1 MNKSRRPTD
10 AICDDADG
18 PKAASGETSQATDT
32 DRPAAD
38 TPSRTEGFSIR
49 RLWPVALI
57 ATLMAAFYLSGGHTY
72 ISLDTIIRE
81 RDTLAAVVEK
91 NLALVAAG
99 YLCFY
104 ALAVAISFPGA
115 SLITVVGGFLF
126 GWILG
131 GLLTVIAAT
140 TGASIVFLAAKT
152 SFGTALRA
160 RAGRWTGRLASGFE
174 ENAFGYLLF
183 LRLAPI
189 FPFWLINV
197 APSLFAVPLRTYVTA
212 TAIGIIPGTFAY
224 TLLGDGLGG
233 LIDAQ
238 EAANPGCAAAGTCA
252 IDLKAIITPTFIA
265 ALLALAF
272 ASLLPLALKAWRA
285 RARKRREANAA

>member
-197 APSLFAVPLRTYVTA
+197 APTMFNVSVRTYVAA
-212 TAIGIIPGTFAY
+212 TALGIIPGTFAY
-224 TLLGDGLGG
+224 SLLGDGLGATITD
-233 LIDAQ
+233 L
-238 EAANPGCAAAGTCA
+238 EAKDPGCAAAGTCEIGLGA
-252 IDLKAIITPTFIA
+252 LFSPGLLMAMGALVVVSFIPI
-265 ALLALAF
+265 LV
-272 ASLLPLALKAWRA
+272 KRMRA
-285 RARKRREANAA
+285 RQDKPL